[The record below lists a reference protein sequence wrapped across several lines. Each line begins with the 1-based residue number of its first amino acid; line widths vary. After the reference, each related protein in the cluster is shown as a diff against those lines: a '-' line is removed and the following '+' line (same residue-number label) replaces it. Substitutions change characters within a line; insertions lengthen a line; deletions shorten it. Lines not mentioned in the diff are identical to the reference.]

1 MHKRLFRCGFAAVSA
16 LVFAA
21 GCSSTSPSVAPV
33 QSSLTPSNQESAP
46 GMRVLAGP
54 AVSGPIVVSLSP
66 HRSHLP
72 HVWPDRRSRGAE
84 TLFLADVENDE
95 ILLYNPKTPN
105 PSPQGSIT
113 DGIDRP
119 IGVAVDK
126 HGALY
131 VVNQDNNT
139 LTVYPHGKTSP
150 SLTIDN
156 GLDGPYGVAVD
167 SHGDVFASNL
177 NSATV
182 VGYKPGA
189 TTPFETMNF
198 INLGQP
204 VGVGVDGKDNIWV
217 ACDTT
222 SEVFEIPAGTSS
234 PINSGL
240 TGLNGPIGISFGP
253 KDVIYVSSFSSQ
265 RVNVYKYGATSP
277 FLTIT
282 NGIEAS
288 GPTLNAVTARGAFF
302 QTNQFLNVVGYKKG
316 QSSPFSTITGN
327 PNPVGI
333 AVTPLVK
340 K

>member
-1 MHKRLFRCGFAAVSA
+1 MPKTPFRCVFVAVSA
-16 LVFAA
+16 LVLAA
-21 GCSSTSPSVAPV
+21 GCSNNASSITAG
-33 QSSLTPSNQESAP
+33 QSSLTPSNRESAR
-46 GMRVLAGP
+46 GMRVLVGP

-66 HRSHLP
+66 HRSNLP
-72 HVWPDRRSRGAE
+72 HVWPDRRGRGAE

-105 PSPQGSIT
+105 PSPQGTIT

-119 IGVAVDK
+119 IGLAVDK
-126 HGALY
+126 HGTLY

-139 LTVYPHGKTSP
+139 LTVYSHGKTSP
-150 SLTIDN
+150 RLTINN

-177 NSATV
+177 NNATV

-189 TTPFETMNF
+189 TTPFETMDF
-198 INLGQP
+198 TNLGQP

-222 SEVFEIPAGTSS
+222 SEVFEIPAGTST

-240 TGLNGPIGISFGP
+240 TGLNGPIGVSFGP
-253 KDVIYVSSFSSQ
+253 KDVIYVSSFSNGN
-265 RVNVYKYGATSP
+265 VEVYKYGATAP

-282 NGIEAS
+282 NGIELS
-288 GPTLNAVTARGAFF
+288 GPTLNAVTSRGAFF

-316 QSSPFSTITGN
+316 QSSPFSTIAGN